1 MKKKF
6 VSKRRAKRT
15 TNKVWSFSVAVL
27 ALCIAVVSGV
37 LLERRYGYHGRV
49 VPASTAPTLQDSEG
63 NRTLILHSIQQMAN
77 ELAEIKV
84 KYENLLHISNRLA
97 RSQGLQPGQGELGNF
112 VPRGSSTD
120 VPMEDL
126 LLENPSAK
134 SAEEIGRELD
144 DLRKKMSYQEDS
156 LRVMEFLAQS
166 KSAGL
171 ERIPTTIPV
180 SMMQARVTSAYG
192 YRTNPVTG
200 AYHLH
205 SGQDFAGA
213 SGTPIYAASAGVV
226 SYVGYRGGYGLTL
239 EIDHGNEVMTRYAHT
254 SEIMAEVGD
263 LVTRRQLVARI
274 GNTGRSTGPHL
285 HFEIRIKDVAVDP
298 MEFLGRDFSAQQVAS
313 EESSLIERLGNYGTS
328 ALSNVGGGSELQ
340 KLGK

>member
-6 VSKRRAKRT
+6 VSKRRAKRK

-27 ALCIAVVSGV
+27 ALCIAVVSGA
-37 LLERRYGYHGRV
+37 LLERRYGYQSHV
-49 VPASTAPTLQDSEG
+49 MPTTTAPVNQDSEG

-77 ELAEIKV
+77 ELAEVRV

-97 RSQGLQPGQGELGNF
+97 QSQGLQAGQGELGNF
-112 VPRGSSTD
+112 IPRGSSTD
-120 VPMEDL
+120 EPMEDL
-126 LLENPSAK
+126 QLENPTSK

-156 LRVMEFLAQS
+156 LRIMEFIAQS
-166 KSAGL
+166 QSAGI

-180 SMMQARVTSAYG
+180 SMMQVRVTSAYG
-192 YRTNPVTG
+192 YRTNPVTR

-205 SGQDFAGA
+205 SGQDFAGPT
-213 SGTPIYAASAGVV
+213 GTPIYAASAGVV
-226 SYVGYRGGYGLTL
+226 SFVGYRGGYGLTL
-239 EIDHGNEVMTRYAHT
+239 EIDHGNDVMTRYAHT
-254 SEIMAEVGD
+254 SAILVDEGD

-298 MEFLGRDFSAQQVAS
+298 MEFLGRDFSGQKVA
-313 EESSLIERLGNYGTS
+313 EGASLFDRLGRYGST
-328 ALSNVGGGSELQ
+328 ALGNVGGGSELQ